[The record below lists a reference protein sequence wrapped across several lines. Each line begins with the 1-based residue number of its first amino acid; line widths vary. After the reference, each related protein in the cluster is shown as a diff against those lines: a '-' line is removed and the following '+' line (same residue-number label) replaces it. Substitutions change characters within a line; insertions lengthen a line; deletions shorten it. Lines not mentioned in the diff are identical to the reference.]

1 MMPQRRTANE
11 PDPGANV
18 DAASF
23 ASPERAAVR
32 DRAGLLHICPCCDS
46 ELVYPTDWAP
56 SDRKRWAVE
65 LRCPD
70 CEWRGGGVYAQGV
83 VDRFDEVLDH
93 GTDRLLDDLSLLAR
107 ANMEEQVERFV
118 RALRLDLILPE
129 DF

>member
-1 MMPQRRTANE
+1 M
-11 PDPGANV
+11 
-18 DAASF
+18 
-23 ASPERAAVR
+23 
-32 DRAGLLHICPCCDS
+32 
-46 ELVYPTDWAP
+46 
-56 SDRKRWAVE
+56 
-65 LRCPD
+65 
-70 CEWRGGGVYAQGV
+70 YAQEV